1 MPRRSPESSS
11 REWRQRTLIG
21 GDTLTDRQVWIGAIS
36 HPSRESRKKIVLSAL
51 ENGFDTIVLEKKDS
65 AFTKLG
71 KFRTIT
77 LSGKTLTE
85 GGEPVGK
92 IVEIAKKEDELKAKR
107 LAEKGESVVISAKDW
122 KIIPLENLIVH
133 FQGTNA
139 SLLMMAR
146 TADEAKLFFETMEH
160 GSDGV
165 VFVPSDTK
173 ELTKLRKIMEAG
185 APKVD
190 LREGKI
196 AVLRQL
202 GLGDRVCID
211 TCSVLR
217 IGEGMLIGNQSSCM
231 FLIHSETIE
240 SEYAASRPF
249 RVNAGPVHAYI
260 LMPDGS
266 TRYLSELRG
275 GEEVLVVDS
284 DGHTR
289 KAIIGRTKV
298 ERRPLLLIEAEVD
311 GSRYSTIVQNAET
324 IRVYSKGK
332 VVSVSKLKIG
342 DPILLRLE
350 KGGRHFGMYVEE
362 TIQEM

>member
-1 MPRRSPESSS
+1 M
-11 REWRQRTLIG
+11 
-21 GDTLTDRQVWIGAIS
+21 
-36 HPSRESRKKIVLSAL
+36 
-51 ENGFDTIVLEKKDS
+51 ENGFDTIVLDKKDS

-71 KFRTIT
+71 RFRAIMLSGNT
-77 LSGKTLTE
+77 LSE
-85 GGEPVGK
+85 GGKPVGK
-92 IVEIAKKEDELKAKR
+92 IVKIAKKEDEGAAKK
-107 LAEKGESVVISAKDW
+107 LAEKGGNVVISAEDW
-122 KIIPLENLIVH
+122 KIIPLENLIVQ
-133 FQGTNA
+133 FQRTDA
-139 SLLMMAR
+139 KLLMLAK
-146 TADEAKLFFETMEH
+146 TAEEAKLFFETMEH

-165 VFVPSDTK
+165 VFVPSKTE
-173 ELTKLRKIMEAG
+173 ELAALRKLMEAG
-185 APKVD
+185 SPKLE
-190 LREGKI
+190 LREGEI
-196 AVLRQL
+196 VTLRQL

-211 TCSVLR
+211 TCSVLQM
-217 IGEGMLIGNQSSCM
+217 GEGMLIGNQSSCM

-260 LMPDGS
+260 LMPDGT

-284 DGHTR
+284 DGNTR
-289 KAIIGRTKV
+289 RAIIGRTKV

-350 KGGRHFGMYVEE
+350 KGGRHFGMYVDE
-362 TIQEM
+362 TIQER